1 MERFTIS
8 LEDQLAK
15 QFDQFIQDL
24 GYSNRSEAIRDLIRQ
39 RLEAERLNQPEQG
52 DCVASLSYVY
62 NHHESELAGRITSAS
77 HEHHDLTLA
86 SMHVHL
92 DHDNCLEIAILRGP
106 INNVQTFANTVTS
119 VRGVRHGN
127 LHMVPVETSQESQ
140 HTHGG
145 EHTHPHTHSR
155 PRT

>member
-8 LEDQLAK
+8 LEDKLAH

-39 RLEAERLNQPEQG
+39 RLESERLSQPEQG
-52 DCVASLSYVY
+52 DCVATLSYVY

-77 HEHHDLTLA
+77 HEHHELTLS

-92 DHDNCLEIAILRGP
+92 DHDNCLEIAILKGS
-106 INNVQTFANTVTS
+106 IQEVQNFSNTVTS
-119 VRGVRHGN
+119 VRGVRHGS
-127 LHMVPVETSQESQ
+127 LHMVPVETSEESHHSHGSK
-140 HTHGG
+140 HTHAK
-145 EHTHPHTHSR
+145 

>member
-8 LEDQLAK
+8 LEDELAT
-15 QFDQFIQDL
+15 QFDQFIQEL

-39 RLEAERLNQPEQG
+39 RLEAKRLSQPDKG

-77 HEHHDLTLA
+77 HQHHDLTLS

-92 DHDNCLEIAILRGP
+92 DHDNCLEIAVLRGP
-106 INNVQTFANTVTS
+106 ISEVQTFANTVTS

-127 LHMVPVETSQESQ
+127 LHMVPVETSEESHHNHGHK
-140 HTHGG
+140 HTHA
-145 EHTHPHTHSR
+145 R